1 MVKLYNEKELLIM
14 AGLVPFNRRKD
25 IVTPGFEDFRNMLDD
40 FFSDGWPFSFRRNFA
55 ADTFRLDVQEDKNEY
70 IVEAELPGVQKSDIN
85 ITLDEGKLTI
95 AVVKDEK
102 VEENE
107 KNYIHRERRFSS
119 MSRSIML
126 TDADN
131 KGVKAKLEEGVLHI
145 SVPKKAKPDNTIVID
160 IE

>member
-1 MVKLYNEKELLIM
+1 
-14 AGLVPFNRRKD
+14 
-25 IVTPGFEDFRNMLDD
+25 
-40 FFSDGWPFSFRRNFA
+40 
-55 ADTFRLDVQEDKNEY
+55 
-70 IVEAELPGVQKSDIN
+70 
-85 ITLDEGKLTI
+85 
-95 AVVKDEK
+95 
-102 VEENE
+102 
-107 KNYIHRERRFSS
+107 

>member
-1 MVKLYNEKELLIM
+1 M
-14 AGLVPFNRRKD
+14 R
-25 IVTPGFEDFRNMLDD
+25 
-40 FFSDGWPFSFRRNFA
+40 
-55 ADTFRLDVQEDKNEY
+55 
-70 IVEAELPGVQKSDIN
+70 
-85 ITLDEGKLTI
+85 
-95 AVVKDEK
+95 
-102 VEENE
+102 